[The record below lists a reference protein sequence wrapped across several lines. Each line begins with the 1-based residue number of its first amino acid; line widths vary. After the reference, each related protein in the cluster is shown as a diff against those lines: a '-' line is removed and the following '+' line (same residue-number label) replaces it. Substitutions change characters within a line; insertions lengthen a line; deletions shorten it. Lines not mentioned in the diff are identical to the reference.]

1 MSTPLFSYKFLFLI
15 IDSDG
20 EACYDG
26 NRALLRSCMNSRA
39 DVKTFFV
46 RMNPDQTVPIR
57 VVNDILFVKGVE
69 SFIPGVLEKTLA
81 AMEFC
86 LANIPFDYLVRTN
99 LSSFWDLHR
108 LLEVY
113 DTLPRSGCV
122 SAITGRYRETCAT
135 GRKEYGTLFPSGS
148 GCIFSKDVIETLCLH
163 RASIGTEVPDDVALG
178 YCLHTHGISI
188 LEGRRYEQYDTSRM
202 TQTDVATVVKT
213 QRHYHYRVKGA
224 DRSHDNRVFQYL
236 HDEICKTTPY
246 KSTLVSFYFNL
257 TKLPDATEAGRP
269 QSFYMEK
276 GVETL
281 KLENPMVLFCDAD
294 TYPLLKATRDREV
307 PDERLTH
314 YIVQSLTDY
323 DFYKDHWPIIR
334 KNREGVECYRNDRN
348 TASYFLTSMFKIH
361 ALRIAHQ
368 KNYFATPFYTWLDF
382 GGSHVMRS
390 FGPAARRIL
399 ADPRPKISLCYI
411 HYRSHDELRRRLETK
426 AQGGY
431 CGIAA
436 GSLTVE
442 ASYISRFYNGCM
454 SVFHEQLLQGIG
466 HGEEQVLTS
475 FYDRWPEL
483 CTLYYGDYYSILTNY
498 HVPVEDYPSIRHFFI
513 NEAVAKG
520 RAALAADCAR
530 SVLDAVGKGWL
541 TLEAHEVERLRELS
555 TG

>member
-1 MSTPLFSYKFLFLI
+1 MSSHYKFLFLI

-46 RMNPDQTVPIR
+46 RMNPDQTEPIR
-57 VVNDILFVKGVE
+57 VSDDVLSVKGVE
-69 SFIPGVLEKTLA
+69 SFIPGILEKTLA
-81 AMEFC
+81 AMDFC
-86 LANIPFDYLVRTN
+86 LANISFDYLVRTN
-99 LSSFWDLHR
+99 LSSFWDLNR
-108 LLEVY
+108 LLEVF
-113 DTLPRSGCV
+113 DTLPRSKCV
-122 SAITGRYRETCAT
+122 SAITGRYREACAT

-148 GCIFSKDVIETLCLH
+148 GCIFSKDVIQTLHLH
-163 RASIGTEVPDDVALG
+163 CASIGKEVPDDVALG
-178 YCLHTHGISI
+178 YFLHNHGISI
-188 LEGRRYEQYDTSRM
+188 MEGIRYEQYDTSSLTM
-202 TQTDVATVVKT
+202 ADVVAVVNT

-224 DRSHDNRVFQYL
+224 DRSRDNRVFQYL
-236 HDEICKTTPY
+236 HDEIYKPTIY
-246 KSTLVSFYFNL
+246 KSTIVSFYFNL
-257 TKLPDATEAGRP
+257 TALPDATEAGRP

-276 GVETL
+276 GLETL
-281 KLENPMVLFCDAD
+281 KLENPMVLFCDAA
-294 TYPLLKATRDREV
+294 TYPLLKAARDCEV
-307 PDERLTH
+307 PDTRLTR

-323 DFYKDHWPIIR
+323 DFYKDNWPIIR

-361 ALRIAHQ
+361 ALRVAHQ
-368 KNYFATPFYTWLDF
+368 KNYFATPFYTWIDF

-390 FGPAARRIL
+390 FGPAVRRIL

-411 HYRSHDELRRRLETK
+411 HYRSHDELQHRLDTK

-436 GSLTVE
+436 GSITVE
-442 ASYISRFYNGCM
+442 ATYISRFYNGCL
-454 SVFHEQLLQGIG
+454 SVFHDQLLHGIG
-466 HGEEQVLTS
+466 HGEEQVLTF

-483 CTLYYGDYYSILTNY
+483 CSLHYGDYYSILTNY
-498 HVPVEDYPSIRHFFI
+498 HAPVEDYPSIRRFFI

-530 SVLDAVGKGWL
+530 SVVNAVGSGLLNLDAG
-541 TLEAHEVERLRELS
+541 EVEWLRGLS
-555 TG
+555 TV

>member
-1 MSTPLFSYKFLFLI
+1 MSFPYKFLFLI

-20 EACYDG
+20 ETCYDG
-26 NRALLRSCMNSRA
+26 NRALLRSFMNSRA

-46 RMNPDQTVPIR
+46 RMNPDQTEPIR
-57 VVNDILFVKGVE
+57 VVGDILFVKGVE
-69 SFIPGVLEKTLA
+69 SFVPGVLEKTLA

-86 LANIPFDYLVRTN
+86 LANISFDYLVRTN
-99 LSSFWDLHR
+99 LSSFWDLR
-108 LLEVY
+108 LLSNLYE
-113 DTLPRSGCV
+113 TLPRTRCV
-122 SAITGRYRETCAT
+122 HAIV
-135 GRKEYGTLFPSGS
+135 GTHGVPFPSGAGIVCS
-148 GCIFSKDVIETLCLH
+148 NDVVQRLVQSRPIFRREM
-163 RASIGTEVPDDVALG
+163 PDDVAIGQVLQ
-178 YCLHTHGISI
+178 TEGIP
-188 LEGRRYEQYDTSRM
+188 LCPGDRYDY
-202 TQTDVATVVKT
+202 TDDMSTLTRADVVAVVET
-213 QRHYHYRVKGA
+213 QRHYHYRVKGPT
-224 DRSHDNRVFQYL
+224 RSHDNRVFQYL
-236 HDEICKTTPY
+236 YDAVYTLPPY

-257 TKLPDATEAGRP
+257 TTLADATEAGRP

-276 GVETL
+276 GLETL
-281 KLENPMVLFCDAD
+281 KLENPLVFFCDAD
-294 TYPLLKATRDREV
+294 TYPLLKAAREREV
-307 PDERLTH
+307 PDERLTR
-314 YIVQSLTDY
+314 YILRPLTEY
-323 DFYKDHWPIIR
+323 DFYKDHWSIIR
-334 KNREGVECYRNDRN
+334 TNREGVECYRNDRN

-368 KNYFATPFYTWLDF
+368 KNYFGTPFYTWLDF

-411 HYRSHDELRRRLETK
+411 HYRSHDELQRRLETK

-442 ASYISRFYNGCM
+442 AAYITRFYNGCM
-454 SVFHEQLLQGIG
+454 SVFHEQLLRGIG

-498 HVPVEDYPSIRHFFI
+498 HAPVEDYPSVRRFFI

-520 RAALAADCAR
+520 RTALAADCAR

-541 TLEAHEVERLRELS
+541 TLESHEVEQLRYLS
-555 TG
+555 AG